1 MLISCHD
8 VILGCWTCVN
18 AKSTNLTCDLTSSV
32 PKYASSAEH
41 SIMGSRWH
49 HTEHTCAHTC
59 AHTHAHAHMHA
70 CTHITQHAHTYTHAY
85 TQHAHTHIYMHTHT
99 YTHTSNTHTHIG
111 HALLLKLSFCVHL
124 SVFMQVEIGRWEE
137 MKCSLINVSS
147 INIIL
152 THIL

>member
-1 MLISCHD
+1 ML
-8 VILGCWTCVN
+8 GCVN

-49 HTEHTCAHTC
+49 HMEHTCAHTC
-59 AHTHAHAHMHA
+59 AHTHMRTHTHI
-70 CTHITQHAHTYTHAY
+70 CTHIHTRIHTTCTH
-85 TQHAHTHIYMHTHT
+85 THTHT
-99 YTHTSNTHTHIG
+99 YTYTHIHTHTSNTRTHIG

-137 MKCSLINVSS
+137 MKCSLISVSS